1 MTFLDIGE
9 EDQLHVHSLVTVKIS
24 SNEVMLMENE
34 WITCAMYILEF

>member
-1 MTFLDIGE
+1 MCTHLSQDC
-9 EDQLHVHSLVTVKIS
+9 QNS